1 MSHYVGGYAI
11 FDFSESPVTI
21 ATDTGSQTLT
31 DLDALEVVKLMQMLK
46 PVYIAN
52 LTITANSA
60 VKQYSGFAV
69 ASYADGVHTYTLGNV
84 TISAPTETSV
94 TVTLSA

>member
-1 MSHYVGGYAI
+1 MSHYIGGYAI
-11 FDFSESPVTI
+11 FDFSELPVTI

-31 DLDALEVVKLMQMLK
+31 DVDALEVVKLTQMQK
-46 PVYIAN
+46 PVYVAN

-69 ASYADGVHTYTLGNV
+69 ASYAAGVLTLTLGKV
-84 TISAPTETSV
+84 TISAPTATTV